1 MNSRETLAKNLRL
14 IPRLDIKGPNLI
26 KSVQLEGLRVLGNP
40 KDFANRYYQ
49 EGADELLLMDSVA
62 SLYGRNNLTSLIS
75 EVAKDIFIPVTVGGG
90 IRSLEDAS
98 EALLSGAD
106 KVAVNT
112 GAVENPNLIH
122 ALSRRF
128 GSQSIVLSIDAK
140 LINNEWEVL
149 TEMGRQKTNLSVK
162 KWVAIGAE
170 LGAGEI
176 LLTSIDREGTRTG
189 FDLKLI
195 TEIAAMVRVPIIV
208 SGGMGKLEDLLS
220 VAPLADGVA
229 IADLLH
235 YQRTS
240 LRQVRDF
247 AITHKLPVRNHGQ

>member
-1 MNSRETLAKNLRL
+1 M
-14 IPRLDIKGPNLI
+14 
-26 KSVQLEGLRVLGNP
+26 
-40 KDFANRYYQ
+40 
-49 EGADELLLMDSVA
+49 
-62 SLYGRNNLTSLIS
+62 
-75 EVAKDIFIPVTVGGG
+75 
-90 IRSLEDAS
+90 
-98 EALLSGAD
+98 
-106 KVAVNT
+106 
-112 GAVENPNLIH
+112 
-122 ALSRRF
+122 
-128 GSQSIVLSIDAK
+128 LSIDAK